1 MTKQEF
7 NQTIKKSILKYMPA
21 DVSVESVEINSIY
34 KTNDVCLNGLNIKAE
49 GENTTPNI
57 YLEPFYEMY
66 KDGKSMEC
74 IMEEIVGVYKNSELQ
89 RPETQDISL
98 KYEDVKDK
106 VVFHV
111 VEMKRNK
118 NRLSNL
124 EYTPLGNGLAMTY
137 AIIVNSDAKGE
148 AKIGITRQISQQ
160 NGYDMSK
167 LHSDAI
173 DNSVRLNPVILSN
186 METVMDAMLGRA
198 ECNPP
203 LLKDDMEIDKDS
215 PMYVLS
221 NVNGVQGAAT
231 LFYPGVQEQISNVIS
246 DNYFVLPSSVH
257 ELLVIPEKTGNKAS
271 ELEQMVREVNSTQV
285 APDEI
290 LSDRVLHYDRESKQ
304 LTQPTSQD
312 RERDASQ
319 REAR

>member
-1 MTKQEF
+1 
-7 NQTIKKSILKYMPA
+7 MPA
-21 DVSVESVEINSIY
+21 DVNVESVEINPIY
-34 KTNDVCLNGLNIKAE
+34 KTNDVCLHGLNIKAE

-66 KDGKSMEC
+66 QDGKSIEC

-167 LHSDAI
+167 LHSDAM

-186 METVMDAMLGRA
+186 METVMDVMLSGA
-198 ECNPP
+198 ECSPP
-203 LLKDDMEIDKDS
+203 LLKDDMAIDKDS

-257 ELLVIPEKTGNKAS
+257 ELLIIPEKNGNKAS
-271 ELEQMVREVNSTQV
+271 ELEQMVKKVNSTQV

-312 RERDASQ
+312 RERDDNK